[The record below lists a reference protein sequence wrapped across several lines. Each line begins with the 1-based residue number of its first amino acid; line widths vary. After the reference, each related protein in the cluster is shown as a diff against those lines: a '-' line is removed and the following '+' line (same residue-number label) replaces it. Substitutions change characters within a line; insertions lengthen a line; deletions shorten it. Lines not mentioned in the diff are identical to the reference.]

1 MKKLVLGSMILLAA
15 ALQPALGAE
24 VRTLPPQV
32 YAQMK
37 SGKKIGKIW
46 LSPAWKGAEGFTVG
60 RVVVAAEVESDYT
73 NVIDY
78 LPYALRRISTS
89 GSTNILSLTVVEM
102 GSMDRGPY
110 GVFTAT
116 MGVEGRI
123 DDKDGNL
130 LVAFRTR
137 EEGSDGETIDKNFKW
152 DMDQIVWS
160 LSKELGKEFSR
171 ALEVRVEVAGAN
183 KGSGL
188 VPPPPTPQPQLD
200 MNGRLLRLD
209 DLLKKGLITPEE
221 YKTHKA
227 EILKG
232 L

>member
-1 MKKLVLGSMILLAA
+1 MKKLVLGSLLLFAMG
-15 ALQPALGAE
+15 LQPVVGAE
-24 VRTLPPQV
+24 VKTLPPQA

-60 RVVVAAEVESDYT
+60 KVMVAGEVESDYA

-78 LPYALRRISTS
+78 LPYALRRISTP
-89 GSTNILSLTVVEM
+89 GSTNVLSLTVVEM
-102 GSMDRGPY
+102 SSMDRGPY
-110 GVFTAT
+110 GSFSAT

-137 EEGSDGETIDKNFKW
+137 EEDTDRETIDKNFEGA
-152 DMDQIVWS
+152 MDQIVWS
-160 LSKELGKEFSR
+160 LTKELGKDFAR
-171 ALEVRVEVAGAN
+171 VLEVREQVGEAA

-188 VPPPPTPQPQLD
+188 VPPAPAPQAQLD
-200 MNGRLLRLD
+200 VKGRLLRLD

-221 YKTHKA
+221 YKTHK
-227 EILKG
+227 EEVLKG